1 MKKLRLALFRFG
13 LGRNLLVLFIL
24 ALISIT
30 LAGRYQIRQSRQDAL
45 AGLQVLAQL
54 KAEEIRR
61 WLEEKRASIIQPD
74 SGYLASA
81 LMQWQSARPEP
92 NRDELFRQKLAFYL
106 ARYPEASRVVVL
118 DAAGA
123 FIISSD
129 SAQTEQALPADF
141 SLEMPASPA
150 QLVNFH
156 ADERGQPRL
165 GFLTPLIY
173 AGQRQ
178 GFVLIEFDPQRELYP
193 SLNQWPGL
201 SDSGE
206 ILLYRRIHQEIE
218 YLSPLRKEA
227 LLPLSRHRSSASEP
241 QITAQQRQ
249 SGFGDR
255 GFDTQGRP
263 VLRAIYPVK
272 GTDWVVAAR
281 IALLEADRRAWVD
294 ILLFSLFLALLLGS
308 LALILHLSNRRAAAV
323 ASEAQRQHDKRLL
336 LDFIDAVPE
345 SLFML
350 DRQGQVLVMNVTG
363 AERLGLTP
371 QQIIGRKVWDL
382 LPPGLQEKRQH
393 IAESVFRERKPK
405 MITDSRDQRHFLT
418 YIYPS
423 QNGETC
429 VYVGMDVTERK
440 QIETALRER
449 DELLRNLSEHLPESF
464 LYQVCVYPDGRRQFL
479 YVSAGIE
486 QIHGISPEQAMTDA
500 SCVYA
505 LVDPLRQ
512 DELARAEARCLQ
524 TLSDLNT
531 TVRMRRVDGS
541 WGWFTLHSHPHLGEN
556 GAVIWDGLASDITA
570 IRENELKLASQARRT
585 SALLTLP
592 SEAESREE
600 NDFLQYTL
608 DIAEGLTE
616 SRISFLHF
624 VHEDQNQ
631 IELMC
636 WSRKTLAHYCHAV
649 FSRHY
654 AVEKAGIWGDAIR
667 LRQPVVVNDYA
678 AAQGKQGLPPG
689 HAQLQRM
696 VCVPVIEDGRVRL
709 VAGVGNKDDDYTE
722 DDVET
727 LQLIA
732 NDAWRIAHRRRA
744 ERDLR
749 QIAQVV
755 EASPT
760 ICFRWESTEGWPV
773 QFVSDNVRRWGYEPQ
788 QLISGEIPYVSLLHP
803 DDVPRIVEEVQTFFR
818 QKQKEY
824 TQEYRLRCADGRY
837 IWVLDLTTVHRDAR
851 DQVDFIEGVLSDI
864 SERKQQQLVLEESLA
879 QQRALNR
886 QLEDAQT
893 QLLQSEKLAAIGQLA
908 AGVAH
913 ELNNPIGFVYSN
925 LGTLTEYV
933 TGLIAICDAYGH
945 LSEKQPS
952 DCPGLAEI
960 QRIKQDQDYEYLRG
974 DIFPLLDESRE
985 GLIRVRK
992 IVQDLRDFSR
1002 SGNQDWAAADLHKGI
1017 DSTLNIVANELKYK
1031 CTVVKEYADLPE
1043 VVCVISQLN
1052 QVFLNLLV
1060 NAAQA
1065 IEKQGTI
1072 TISTGVAD
1080 ADHVWISIADTGQ
1093 GIAPENLKR
1102 IFDPF
1107 FTTKPVGMGTGLGL
1121 ALVFGIINRHHGQIE
1136 VVSELGKG
1144 TTFRMTLPVRQAD
1157 PAESGTD

>member
-61 WLEEKRASIIQPD
+61 WLEETRASIIQPD

-92 NRDELFRQKLAFYL
+92 KRDELFRQKLAFYL

-227 LLPLSRHRSSASEP
+227 LLPLSRHPSSASEP
-241 QITAQQRQ
+241 QITAQQCQ

-382 LPPGLQEKRQH
+382 LPLSLREKRQH

-405 MITDSRDQRHFLT
+405 MIADSRDQRHFLT

-449 DELLRNLSEHLPESF
+449 DELLRSLSDQLPDSF
-464 LYQVCVYPDGRRQFL
+464 LYRLCVYPDGRRQFL
-479 YVSAGIE
+479 YISAGIE
-486 QIHGISPEQAMTDA
+486 AIHGVSSEQVLADA
-500 SCVYA
+500 SSIYD
-505 LVDPLRQ
+505 LVDPQRR
-512 DELARAEARCLQ
+512 DELAQAEARCLQ
-524 TLSDLNT
+524 SLSDLHT
-531 TVRMRRVDGS
+531 TVRMRRADGS
-541 WGWFTLHSHPHLGEN
+541 WGWFTLHSHPHIAEN
-556 GAVIWDGLASDITA
+556 GVTIWDGLASDITE
-570 IRENELKLASQARRT
+570 IRENELQLASQARRT
-585 SALLTLP
+585 AALLSLP
-592 SEAESREE
+592 AQAEAQSE
-600 NDFLQYTL
+600 NDFLQYSL
-608 DIAEGLTE
+608 DIAEGLTG

-631 IELMC
+631 IELLC
-636 WSRKTLAHYCHAV
+636 WSRKTLAHYCHAM
-649 FSRHY
+649 FSRHC
-654 AVEKAGIWGDAIR
+654 AVEKAGIWADAIR

-678 AAQGKQGLPPG
+678 AAQGKHGLPPG
-689 HAQLQRM
+689 HAHLQRM
-696 VCVPVIEDGRVRL
+696 VCVPVIEDGQVRL
-709 VAGVGNKDDDYTE
+709 VAGIGNKDDDYT
-722 DDVET
+722 DYDVET

-732 NDAWRIAHRRRA
+732 NQAWRIAHRRRV

-749 QIAQVV
+749 KIAQVV
-755 EASPT
+755 EASPAV
-760 ICFRWESTEGWPV
+760 CFRWDASDGWPV

-788 QLISGEIPYVSLLHP
+788 QLISGEISFPSLIHP
-803 DDVPRIVEEVQTFFR
+803 DDLPRIAEEVKTYVQ
-818 QKQKEY
+818 QGLQSY
-824 TQEYRLRCADGRY
+824 DQEYRLCCADGRY
-837 IWVLDLTTVHRDAR
+837 IWVLDHTMIQRDANG
-851 DQVDFIEGVLSDI
+851 QAQMIEGVLSDM
-864 SERKQQQLVLEESLA
+864 SEYKAQQLALEESLEN
-879 QQRALNR
+879 QYALNR
-886 QLEDAQT
+886 RLEDAQT

-908 AGVAH
+908 AGMAH

-933 TGLIAICDAYGH
+933 TGLITICDAYAQ
-945 LSEKQPS
+945 LSESQHP
-952 DCPGLAEI
+952 DCPGLGEI
-960 QRIKQDQDYEYLRG
+960 QRIKQDQDYDYLRS

-1002 SGNQDWAAADLHKGI
+1002 AGNQEWEAANLHKGI

-1031 CTVVKEYADLPE
+1031 CTVVKEYGELPD

-1052 QVFLNLLV
+1052 QVFLNLFV

-1072 TISTGVAD
+1072 TVKSGMDD
-1080 ADHVWISIADTGQ
+1080 AEHVWISIADTGQ
-1093 GIAPENLKR
+1093 GIAPDNLKR

-1107 FTTKPVGMGTGLGL
+1107 FTAKPVGMGTGLGL
-1121 ALVFGIINRHHGQIE
+1121 ALVFGIISRHHGRIE
-1136 VVSELGKG
+1136 VSSEVGKG
-1144 TTFRMTLPVRQAD
+1144 TTFRIILPVQQ
-1157 PAESGTD
+1157 PAPEAKP